1 MQEQVF
7 WFVPVQILDES
18 AVTVSSSSCARM
30 LWHVEVCLRACIF
43 TV

>member
-30 LWHVEVCLRACIF
+30 LWHVEVCLQACIF